1 MGGSR
6 LGDHGRIQG
15 GSLWE
20 DPGWVIM
27 GGSRLGHD
35 GGIQGRSLWEDPG

>member
-1 MGGSR
+1 MDHHGWIQGKSLWEDPGWVIIGGYRVS
-6 LGDHGRIQG
+6 HYGRIQG

-27 GGSRLGHD
+27 G
-35 GGIQGRSLWEDPG
+35 